1 MLNAIF
7 YKTEQGNEP
16 VREWLKELPKEEK
29 RSIGEDVRD
38 IQRSWPAG
46 PPLVK
51 KIDKDLHEAR
61 TRLQDKI
68 SRVIFH
74 IDGNDMILIHG
85 FIKKTDK
92 LPTKD
97 LKTAKE
103 RLKLWRE
110 QK

>member
-1 MLNAIF
+1 M
-7 YKTEQGNEP
+7 
-16 VREWLKELPKEEK
+16 PKEEK
-29 RSIGEDVRD
+29 CLIGEDVRD
-38 IQRSWPAG
+38 IQRSWPVG

-74 IDGNDMILIHG
+74 IDGNDMILLHG

-92 LPTKD
+92 IPTKD

-103 RLKLWRE
+103 RLKQWRE